1 MATLSM
7 VSGPVATSSLPFST
21 RRRASSVPFP
31 VPKKG
36 GLGHGGLKIECI
48 RIGGVEIPN
57 HKRVEYSLQYIHGIG
72 RTRSRQILLDL
83 SFDNKVTKD
92 LSEEEVITLRKEV
105 TKYMIEGDLKRF
117 NRVAIERMKEIRCYK
132 GIRHKLGLPVRGQ
145 RTKNNC
151 RTLKGKRAP
160 VAKKKSAGSE
170 E

>member
-1 MATLSM
+1 HTPLALS
-7 VSGPVATSSLPFST
+7 VSACVISNDMPG
-21 RRRASSVPFP
+21 
-31 VPKKG
+31 KG
-36 GLGHGGLKIECI
+36 GIGHGGLRIECI

-72 RTRSRQILLDL
+72 RNRSRQILLDL

-151 RTLKGKRAP
+151 RTLKGKRAS
-160 VAKKKSAGSE
+160 VAKKKSASSSDE
-170 E
+170 

>member
-1 MATLSM
+1 L
-7 VSGPVATSSLPFST
+7 GILQ
-21 RRRASSVPFP
+21 
-31 VPKKG
+31 KG

-105 TKYMIEGDLKRF
+105 TKYMIEGDLVMSLIPLHQYDLSMLLF
-117 NRVAIERMKEIRCYK
+117 EQCC
-132 GIRHKLGLPVRGQ
+132 L
-145 RTKNNC
+145 
-151 RTLKGKRAP
+151 
-160 VAKKKSAGSE
+160 S
-170 E
+170 